1 MGMPSSKAACLEQI
15 ARLQGNIAQDQA
27 GLGNINLSP
36 GTKQMYKARIASNKA
51 EIAKLRAH
59 MKTLKN

>member
-1 MGMPSSKAACLEQI
+1 MPSSKSACLDQI
-15 ARLQGNIAQDQA
+15 ARLQSAIAQDQQ
-27 GLGNINLSP
+27 GLQVTNLSSS
-36 GTKQMYKARIASNKA
+36 TKQMYKARIASNKA